1 MPRNASGG
9 CTLWDRHY
17 TYTTTSTTRDYFPGC
32 SPPGGA
38 SQIGSSCAATDAN
51 GAVVELTQL
60 LGQGPVVLIF
70 YRGGWCPFCNVH
82 LRAFQL
88 ARPQLRAL
96 GTQVVLISANSEPE
110 FRRKALDLGAADY
123 LPKTAGAKAII
134 SAGLAGGVDPA
145 RETGALIVG
154 ERVVT
159 PGGEVFKSDE
169 RLLIAADA
177 QSAHA
182 VILGS
187 DEILKSVA
195 EKENAFRRYAACCV
209 DMESHGAAR
218 AAFAA
223 NAPFIAVRAI
233 ADSSSRTLPAAA
245 QNAIAPDGSVRV
257 FSVFANCL
265 KQPEQFEQIFALG
278 RDSEA
283 AHDALRRD
291 FGRLFGAFLVALDL

>member
-1 MPRNASGG
+1 MSDFIGVICGLKSESVTVRESLVAAGISPARARIAVSGANAA
-9 CTLWDRHY
+9 RAH
-17 TYTTTSTTRDYFPGC
+17 
-32 SPPGGA
+32 
-38 SQIGSSCAATDAN
+38 
-51 GAVVELTQL
+51 ELSR
-60 LGQGPVVLIF
+60 GLI
-70 YRGGWCPFCNVH
+70 
-82 LRAFQL
+82 A
-88 ARPQLRAL
+88 
-96 GTQVVLISANSEPE
+96 
-110 FRRKALDLGAADY
+110 
-123 LPKTAGAKAII
+123 AGAKAII